1 MNNHTF
7 EHLESIYRNYDI
19 RGRYPEEITDDEVE
33 KIGYA
38 IVKLF
43 GTKKVAVGYDIR
55 PSSLP
60 LKNALVKGLTEA
72 GCNVVDLG
80 LVTTPMTYYVCGST
94 DVDATVMVTASHMP
108 SQFNGL
114 KIAIEDSKPVTKD
127 VLQELKR
134 IVGEHTYSSSEVI
147 GVVESQSP
155 LTKWQEKFKAA
166 HSFGGRPLRIVID
179 PANMIGGLEIE
190 TFRAFEPDLEV
201 FVIYDDFDHTTPNH
215 EANPIIPETLHD
227 LGQAVLTNQADIGI
241 AFDGDADRVGF
252 VDEKGAFVPADIIG
266 ALIASV
272 LLKKHPNA
280 TIIYD
285 IRSSKAV
292 KEEIER
298 HGGIPL
304 EWKVGHTNIRT
315 KMREVD
321 AIFGIELAGHY
332 FFKETYFSEGGPL
345 PAFLILELLHQT
357 GKSLSMLVKE
367 VQKYHH
373 STEINSEISKTP
385 EEVYE
390 ALLAEFPNG
399 EVNRLDGLKVVFND
413 WWFSTRPS
421 ANDPVLR
428 LNLEA
433 DTKELMTEK
442 LDQVLKIIRS

>member
-1 MNNHTF
+1 MNKHNF

-19 RGRYPEEITDDEVE
+19 RGLYPNEITEDEVE

-38 IVKLF
+38 IVKNF

-60 LKNALVKGLTEA
+60 LKNALIKGLTEA

-108 SQFNGL
+108 SEYNGL
-114 KIAIEDSKPVTKD
+114 KIAVDDSKPVTKD
-127 VLQELKR
+127 MLQDLKR

-147 GVVESQSP
+147 GVIETNSP
-155 LTKWQEKFKAA
+155 LSKWQSKFKAA

-201 FVIYDDFDHTTPNH
+201 FVIYDEFDHTTPNH
-215 EANPIIPETLHD
+215 EANPIKPETLKD
-227 LGQAVLTNQADIGI
+227 LGLEVLKNQADIGI

-252 VDEKGAFVPADIIG
+252 VDEKGSFVPADIIG
-266 ALIASV
+266 ALIAGV
-272 LLKKHPNA
+272 LLEKHPNS
-280 TIIYD
+280 TIVYD
-285 IRSSKAV
+285 TRSSKAV
-292 KEEIER
+292 GEEIQR
-298 HGGIPL
+298 HGGIPI

-345 PAFLILELLHQT
+345 PAFLILELLHKT
-357 GKSLSMLVKE
+357 GKSLSTLVKE
-367 VQKYHH
+367 VQKYYH
-373 STEINSEISKTP
+373 STEINSEVTKTP
-385 EEVYE
+385 EEIYT
-390 ALLAEFPNG
+390 LLQAEFPGG
-399 EVNRLDGLKVVFND
+399 EVSMLDGIKVTFSD
-413 WWFSTRPS
+413 WWFNTRPS

-433 DTKELMTEK
+433 NTKDLMEEK
-442 LDQVLKIIRS
+442 LAQVLKIIRS

>member
-1 MNNHTF
+1 MDKHSF

-19 RGRYPEEITDDEVE
+19 RGLYPNEITEDEVE

-38 IVKLF
+38 IVKRF
-43 GTKKVAVGYDIR
+43 NTKKVAVGYDIR
-55 PSSLP
+55 PSSIP
-60 LKNALVKGLTEA
+60 LKKALVKGLTEA

-108 SQFNGL
+108 SEYNGL
-114 KIAIEDSKPVTKD
+114 KISIEDSKPVTKD
-127 VLQELKR
+127 VLQELKK
-134 IVGEHTYSSSEVI
+134 IVGEHTYSSSEII
-147 GVVESQSP
+147 GVVEVDSP
-155 LTKWQEKFKAA
+155 LTKWQSKFKTA
-166 HSFGGRPLRIVID
+166 HAFGGRPLRIVID
-179 PANMIGGLEIE
+179 PANMIGSLEIE

-201 FVIYDDFDHTTPNH
+201 FVIYDEFDHTTPNH
-215 EANPIIPETLHD
+215 EANPIKPETLKD
-227 LGQAVLTNQADIGI
+227 LGSAVLSNQADIGI

-252 VDEKGAFVPADIIG
+252 VDEKGTFVPADIIG

-272 LLKKHPNA
+272 LLKKQPNS
-280 TIIYD
+280 TIVYD
-285 IRSSKAV
+285 LRSSKAV
-292 KEEIER
+292 GEEILR

-315 KMREVD
+315 KMRDVD

-357 GKSLSMLVKE
+357 GKSLSTLVKE
-367 VQKYHH
+367 VQKYFH

-385 EEVYE
+385 DEIYAE
-390 ALLAEFPNG
+390 LLAKFPGG
-399 EVNRLDGLKVVFND
+399 EVVRMDGLKVIFPD
-413 WWFSTRPS
+413 WWFNVRPS

-433 DTKELMTEK
+433 KTKEIMEEK
-442 LDQVLKIIRS
+442 LTQVLNIIQN

>member
-1 MNNHTF
+1 MDKHSF

-19 RGRYPEEITDDEVE
+19 RGLFPEEITEDEVE

-38 IVKLF
+38 IVKRF
-43 GTKKVAVGYDIR
+43 KTKKVAVGYDIR
-55 PSSLP
+55 PSSIP

-108 SQFNGL
+108 SQYNGL
-114 KIAIEDSKPVTKD
+114 KISIEDGKPVTKD
-127 VLQELKR
+127 VLQELKK
-134 IVGEHTYSSSEVI
+134 IVGEHTYSSSEII
-147 GVVESQSP
+147 GVVEVDSP
-155 LTKWQEKFKAA
+155 LTKWQSKFKTA
-166 HSFGGRPLRIVID
+166 HAFGGRPLRIVID

-201 FVIYDDFDHTTPNH
+201 FVIYDEFDHTTPNH
-215 EANPIIPETLHD
+215 EANPIKPETLKD
-227 LGQAVLTNQADIGI
+227 LGLAVLSNQADIGI

-266 ALIASV
+266 ALIARV
-272 LLKKHPNA
+272 LLKKQPNS
-280 TIIYD
+280 TIVYD
-285 IRSSKAV
+285 LRSSKAV
-292 KEEIER
+292 GEEILR
-298 HGGIPL
+298 HGGVPL

-357 GKSLSMLVKE
+357 GKSLSTLVKE
-367 VQKYHH
+367 VQKYFH
-373 STEINSEISKTP
+373 STEINSEITKTP
-385 EEVYE
+385 DEIYAE
-390 ALLAEFPNG
+390 LLAKFPGG
-399 EVNRLDGLKVVFND
+399 EIVKMDGLKVIFPD
-413 WWFSTRPS
+413 WWFNVRPS

-433 DTKELMTEK
+433 NTKEIMEEK
-442 LDQVLKIIRS
+442 LAQVLKIIQN